1 MEQISLFDKSSASGQ
16 LEELSIRNF
25 LKRIKTGYWKKY
37 QDKVRKAKG
46 DKDRKNIK
54 RFQTPC
60 VTICGVF
67 SHKRVG
73 IPDKPSGFIGIDV
86 DGKDNK
92 GLMDKREQLEAD
104 PYIFACFTSIGGE
117 GLCLIFK
124 IKQKKHR
131 ELFNGIQAYL
141 YEEYDIVVDPLVK
154 DPARLRY
161 VSYDKECFYDFKK
174 KPFTQA
180 IVSVPT
186 PALGKEEHSDEDI
199 EDLVA
204 AVEKSGIDIA
214 PRYHEWYIMGQALAQ
229 LGEKGR
235 KAFHRLS
242 KLNEDYSKD
251 ECDAQFDN
259 CLNQEAKG
267 MRDQKVGL
275 GSIFFFAKEAGITVS
290 SSGPTIKSHKKTKI
304 IEKHNNSVMLSLS
317 GHKLDKGIYTYH
329 IWAFKIIFKKD
340 EKTDV
345 ECLGINPEATSD
357 FLFNRGIRRS
367 GKTFYRLTGNIVEVI
382 SWDSILDMVVQEGV
396 KLPKD
401 FSITWDE
408 DSEVVIRKNILN
420 KVQGGGRKV
429 MERDVILKEFVPE
442 NEEFITDTE
451 TDCFLFFKNGV
462 VQINSKAGKKR
473 NDGQHQLIPWEDIQD
488 FKDYSNKFVWK
499 EQIIDRDF
507 KYVKKKSLIQ
517 TILENAI
524 GKDHWNEIT
533 SSIGYMIHTF
543 IYGEGVEILFCI
555 DRNVGDINEGG
566 NGKDFFRQIIG
577 NVRKTTVVPGKS
589 LNIGHQFSW
598 ERVDQDTQIVWIE
611 DLGKHIKMEQ
621 LYNLNNGINVRRM
634 HTQPFTVKS
643 KIGISLQHLIN
654 MEGSSD
660 QRRQIFLMF
669 TDYYSQRG
677 GIGKVHNDRN
687 IFGDSWQG
695 WDEYYSMI
703 VDCVMY
709 YLKHGV
715 RRMDITHLLE
725 MRKNELSDGSFEGLE
740 QGTWYTTEGA
750 IELCWGKDV
759 VINTETFISFRK
771 KLSQW
776 AKLSGLTIEAERKSI
791 AGKQQK
797 AIRVCAPMK
806 ISTNKVKRK

>member
-25 LKRIKTGYWKKY
+25 LKRIKNGHWKKH
-37 QDKVRKAKG
+37 QEKVRKAKS

-60 VTICGVF
+60 VTLCGVF
-67 SHKRVG
+67 SEKRVG

-92 GLMDKREQLEAD
+92 KLMDKREQLEAD

-131 ELFNGIQAYL
+131 ELFNGIQQYL
-141 YEEYDIVVDPLVK
+141 YEEYSIVIDPLVK
-154 DPARLRY
+154 DQARLRY
-161 VSYDKECFYDFKK
+161 VSYDKECYSDFKK

-180 IVSVPT
+180 IVSTPT
-186 PALGKEEHSDEDI
+186 PALGKDEHSDEDI
-199 EDLVA
+199 EDLIA
-204 AVEKSGIDIA
+204 AVEKAGIDIA

-235 KAFHRLS
+235 KYFHRLS
-242 KLNEDYSKD
+242 KLNEDYDKD

-259 CLNQEAKG
+259 CINQELKG

-275 GSIFFFAKEAGITVS
+275 GSVFFYAKEAGVTVS
-290 SSGPTIKSHKKTKI
+290 MSGPTIKSHKKSKI
-304 IEKHNNSVMLSLS
+304 IDKHNNSVLLSLT

-367 GKTFYRLTGNIVEVI
+367 GKTFYKLTGNIVEVI

-396 KLPKD
+396 RLPKD
-401 FSITWDE
+401 FSISWDE
-408 DSEVVIRKNILN
+408 ESEVVIRKNILN

-442 NEEFITDTE
+442 NEEFIKDTE
-451 TDCFLFFKNGV
+451 EMCYLFFKNGLLEV
-462 VQINSKAGKKR
+462 TKKSQR
-473 NDGQHQLIPWEDIQD
+473 LLEYITSESTMGYI
-488 FKDYSNKFVWK
+488 WK

-517 TILENAI
+517 TILENGI
-524 GKDHWNEIT
+524 GKKHWEEVAST
-533 SSIGYMIHTF
+533 IGYMIHTF

-577 NVRKTTVVPGKS
+577 NVRKTVVVPGKS
-589 LNIGHQFSW
+589 LNIAHQFSW

-634 HTQPFTVKS
+634 HTQPFTVKC

-669 TDYYSQRG
+669 TDYYSLRG
-677 GIGKVHNDRN
+677 GIGKEHKDRN

-715 RRMDITHLLE
+715 RRMDISHLLE
-725 MRKNELSDGSFEGLE
+725 MRKNELSDGSFESLE

-750 IELCWGKDV
+750 IELCWGADT

-791 AGKQQK
+791 GGKQQK

-806 ISTNKVKRK
+806 INTSKRKSL